1 MPKRKKMPQNK
12 VEYFRAK
19 AMNAEKRSEQVNAFF
34 ASQNAEGWR
43 FVAVLDDNFYI
54 FERVE

>member
-1 MPKRKKMPQNK
+1 MPQNK

-54 FERVE
+54 IEKVE